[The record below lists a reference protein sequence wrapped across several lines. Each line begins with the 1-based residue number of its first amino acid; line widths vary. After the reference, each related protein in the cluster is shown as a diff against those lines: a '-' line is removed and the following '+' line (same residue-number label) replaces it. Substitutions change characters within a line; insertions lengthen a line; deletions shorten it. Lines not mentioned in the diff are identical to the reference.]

1 MFINVN
7 GVPGIIGSGTDYYTI
22 ENFSL
27 AVETDVASAS
37 VPISTASVDIVT
49 TDEIKP
55 GGFAT
60 FADEVGTSY
69 FKGRIT
75 KAVRIAPGK
84 VRLELKSFLAE
95 LDQLR
100 HAAVLYEDE
109 EVVYTLELLLPEG
122 YTVDSSFTG
131 ARFSGFAPEQS
142 KRERLAWL
150 LFAVGGYVC
159 DWGPNQGTVLPID
172 ETPLLVP
179 LGDTYKRPEVTHKD
193 YVTAVRATAFSFTEG
208 TPAQGDETV
217 TDGETT
223 YIVHRTVHTLTNSRP
238 PAGTPDNIIDASG
251 VMFINAD
258 NVDDVLS
265 RMAKYYFPPP
275 ELSAGILNN
284 GSFWPG
290 QKLQIYADKYN
301 LVSGYADRMDFR
313 AGKQAMSTV
322 RLTACAEA
330 ESAPLVL
337 RYLYQGAE
345 LARRTYQLP
354 VGYHYEIQNI
364 YPDITTGKLRTIYY
378 PENESAEGTVAQGG
392 TTDNENVDKALVLN
406 SSTGVLQILSVDE
419 WSVEEKTVDGETVLV
434 GVIE

>member
-1 MFINVN
+1 MYINID
-7 GVPGIIGSGTDYYTI
+7 GVPGITGDDYHKI
-22 ENFSL
+22 ENCSL
-27 AVETDVASAS
+27 AIEADVASAS
-37 VPISTASVDIVT
+37 VPISTASADIVT
-49 TDEIKP
+49 TDAPEP
-55 GGFAT
+55 GSVAT
-60 FADEVGTSY
+60 IVDEVDTIY
-69 FKGRIT
+69 FKGRVT
-75 KAVRIAPGK
+75 RAVRVAPGK
-84 VRLELKSFLAE
+84 VRLEIKSFLAE
-95 LDQLR
+95 LDQKR
-100 HAAVLYEDE
+100 HDARIFEDANAAYWL
-109 EVVYTLELLLPEG
+109 EVLLPSG
-122 YTVDSSFTG
+122 YTADSSFDEVT
-131 ARFSGFAPEQS
+131 FSGFAPEQS

-159 DWGPNQGTVLPID
+159 DWGPNRGTVLPID

-179 LGDTYKRPEVTHKD
+179 LGDTYKRPEMTHKD

-251 VMFINAD
+251 VMFINSD

-345 LARRTYQLP
+345 LVRRTYQLP

-378 PENESAEGTVAQGG
+378 PEQEAAEGTVAQGG
-392 TTDNENVDKALVLN
+392 TTDNEAVDKALVLN

-419 WSVEEKTVDGETVLV
+419 WDVVEKTVDGETVLV
-434 GVIE
+434 GEIV